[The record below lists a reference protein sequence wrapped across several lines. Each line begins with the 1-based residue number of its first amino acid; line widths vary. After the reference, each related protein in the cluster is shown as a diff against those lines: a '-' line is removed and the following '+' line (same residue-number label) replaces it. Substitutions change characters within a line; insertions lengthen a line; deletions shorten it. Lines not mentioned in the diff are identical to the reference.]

1 MGVVIEIRD
10 GVVVVRTLGLGNNDV
25 PGAVDDINDD
35 DDGIDSRCTCET
47 CAEIVGLNETPTR
60 REGRR

>member
-25 PGAVDDINDD
+25 PGAGDVIDD

-60 REGRR
+60 LREGGR